1 MSVIPLTTTGE
12 HPTVVQ
18 TQGEF
23 EIEDSAVLIRNLDS
37 AQLTQEHSSNVSY
50 DLRVG
55 KQCRDHREQAVKDI
69 PDNGIVTLYPGS
81 ALIIQ
86 PKNQSICRV
95 ASTER

>member
-50 DLRVG
+50 HLRVG

-86 PKNQSICRV
+86 TEESIHLPL